1 MANIQNLKPEDCYFK
16 GFLIKINFMKLINTE
31 NIILA
36 SKSPR
41 RKDLL
46 EQLGLK
52 IKIVPSNI
60 DEAVISIKNPE
71 KHVKALALLKA
82 ENIAVFYPNDWILG
96 ADTIVVVDNQI
107 LGKPNSKTDAIAMLN
122 KLNNCEHSVFTGFS
136 IVHQEKNS
144 IITQSVETKVF
155 FKYLSQRE
163 IQWYVNTGEPFD
175 KAGSYAIQG
184 IGAFLVKQILG
195 SYSNVIGLP
204 VCEVI
209 ETLMNLNIIQI

>member
-1 MANIQNLKPEDCYFK
+1 
-16 GFLIKINFMKLINTE
+16 MKLIGTE
-31 NIILA
+31 KIILA

-60 DEAVISIKNPE
+60 NEASISIKNPE
-71 KHVKALALLKA
+71 KYVKALSLLKA
-82 ENIAVFYPNDWILG
+82 KDIAFFYPDDWVLG
-96 ADTIVVVDNQI
+96 ADTIVVFDDQI
-107 LGKPNSKTDAIAMLN
+107 LGKPTSKTDAIAMLN

-136 IVHQEKNS
+136 IVNQEKNS
-144 IITQSVETKVF
+144 IITQFVETKVF
-155 FKYLSQRE
+155 FKYLTQRE
-163 IQWYVNTGEPFD
+163 IQWYVNTEEPVD

-184 IGAFLVKQILG
+184 IGAFLVKGIFG

-204 VCEVI
+204 VCEVVEI
-209 ETLMNLNIIQI
+209 LMDLNIIQI